1 MEIKNIDKVLL
12 IISIA
17 IFIVILIFKIF
28 SIRNFNEYTS
38 PKEMKERVEKDI
50 NLEIESTVKSTN
62 TLNINNTP
70 EKGPYPPFV
79 EFVE

>member
-1 MEIKNIDKVLL
+1 
-12 IISIA
+12 
-17 IFIVILIFKIF
+17 
-28 SIRNFNEYTS
+28 
-38 PKEMKERVEKDI
+38 MKERVEKDI